1 MSVIVPSFHSV
12 SYDFLGISL
21 NLLNP
26 NILKSWLLLTRT
38 ATEHFYNTFTLLY
51 LVNLLINFTA
61 ALNPE
66 NLESI
71 SKFED

>member
-38 ATEHFYNTFTLLY
+38 ATEHFYNTFYIIVFSQFADQLQ
-51 LVNLLINFTA
+51 
-61 ALNPE
+61 
-66 NLESI
+66 S
-71 SKFED
+71 SFEP